1 MAPRRVALI
10 RATLRCALARAVKHG
25 IVGRNVAALAS
36 PPRQERHEIQPLDSA
51 ELRTFLIAIE
61 GHRLEALFVLAVT
74 SSMRSGE
81 LLGLTW
87 PDLRLDAGEVVVR
100 KALQRIDGANQLVDP
115 KSNAGR
121 RTIALPAMAV
131 DKLRAHRTRQLEER
145 LAAGPEWQPTIA
157 DLVFTTAT
165 GTPLDAGN
173 VLRTLHGI
181 LERAGLPRRRF
192 HDLRHSM
199 ATALLVAGVSPRVV
213 MEMLGHSQISLTL
226 GTYSHVLP
234 GLQREAAD
242 RMGALL
248 AAES

>member
-1 MAPRRVALI
+1 MIRTVLRLALG
-10 RATLRCALARAVKHG
+10 RAVKHG
-25 IVGRNVAALAS
+25 LVPRNVAALAS
-36 PPRQERHEIQPLDSA
+36 PPKQERHEIQPLEPS
-51 ELRTFLIAIE
+51 ELRAFLSAIE

-74 SSMRSGE
+74 SGMRSGE

-87 PDLRLDAGEVVVR
+87 ADLHLERSEVLVRL
-100 KALQRIDGANQLVDP
+100 ALQRIDGAPQLVAP
-115 KSNAGR
+115 KSTAGR
-121 RTIALPAMAV
+121 RTIALPTVAV
-131 DKLRAHRTRQLEER
+131 EALRAHRVRQLEER
-145 LAAGPEWQPTIA
+145 IAAGPEWQPVID
-157 DLVFTTAT
+157 DLVFCTAL
-165 GTPLDAGN
+165 GRPLDQAN
-173 VLRTLHGI
+173 LLRTLHGI

-234 GLQREAAD
+234 EVQRDAAD

-248 AAES
+248 AARS